1 MIMIGVFV
9 DNRGD
14 DNNEHDG

>member
-9 DNRGD
+9 SYTSWHG
-14 DNNEHDG
+14 